1 MIDPFLFFRTSRS
14 PRARCFCAGA
24 SGSARR
30 GFSLI
35 ELVLVIAIGGI
46 IMAIGVPMVRRNLD
60 SRAVDASVNR
70 LAAFLSDAR
79 LLAKQKA
86 KTVVLAPVG
95 ADTFEN
101 CPKMRSQV
109 FEMTAF
115 THRYVPEGGVTIK
128 AGPPLKRLV
137 ITQSGDFDITQS
149 GYLAVQGA
157 FPDHVAYVTFNGP
170 GAVTVT
176 RTQPAT
182 QMSAT
187 AIGSETQS
195 VLQKNSGL
203 VADFDDPGGSAAV
216 AQPAPP
222 LQDPPTQQ

>member
-1 MIDPFLFFRTSRS
+1 MVDLFRFFRARRS
-14 PRARCFCAGA
+14 PRARCFCTGTAGP
-24 SGSARR
+24 ARR

-46 IMAIGVPMVRRNLD
+46 VMAVGVPMVRRNLD

-79 LLAKQKA
+79 LLAKQKGL
-86 KTVVLAPVG
+86 VVLAPVG
-95 ADTFEN
+95 AATFED
-101 CPKMRSQV
+101 CPKLRSQV

-128 AGPPLKRLV
+128 AGPPLQRLV
-137 ITQSGDFDITQS
+137 ITQSGDFDITEG

-157 FPDHVAYVTFNGP
+157 FPDHVAYVTFSGP

-187 AIGSETQS
+187 AIGSETANILR
-195 VLQKNSGL
+195 VNSGL
-203 VADFDDPGGSAAV
+203 VADFDDPGGSSAV
-216 AQPAPP
+216 GVPDRTIRRVQ
-222 LQDPPTQQ
+222 